1 MDEAFQEWMT
11 WREATRDE
19 PLEGMG
25 TFFDARVEAYE
36 AHMARWEAHYRW
48 MARLLPD
55 GVRTLLDLGCG
66 TGLELDRIFERFPD
80 LAVTGVDLSPDML
93 GRLARKHAGKRLTLL
108 CADYFACDFGESRFD
123 AAVSFET
130 LHHWPAARK
139 TKLFGK
145 LRRALKPGGCYLQ
158 CDYVAT
164 SRAMEDAAMAECA
177 RRRARDGVPEDA
189 FVHFDMPLTLAHEMQ
204 CLRDA
209 GFATVEPLGF
219 LPGDGHT
226 AMLGAVR

>member
-177 RRRARDGVPEDA
+177 RRRARDGVAEDA
-189 FVHFDMPLTLAHEMQ
+189 FVHFDTPLTLAHEMQ

-209 GFATVEPLGF
+209 GFAKVEPLGF

>member
-1 MDEAFQEWMT
+1 MDEAFREWQE
-11 WREATRDE
+11 WREATCDE
-19 PLEGMG
+19 PLEGMAA
-25 TFFDARVEAYE
+25 FFDARAGDYE
-36 AHMARWEAHYRW
+36 SHMARWEAHYRW

-80 LAVTGVDLSPDML
+80 LAVTGIDLSPDML
-93 GRLARKHAGKRLTLL
+93 ERLARKHAGKRLTLI
-108 CADYFACDFGESRFD
+108 CANYFGCDPGENRFD

-139 TKLFGK
+139 TELFRR
-145 LRRALKPGGCYLQ
+145 LRRALRPGGCYLQ

-164 SRAMEDAAMAECA
+164 SLAMEDAAMAECA

-189 FVHFDMPLTLAHEMQ
+189 FVHFDTPLTLAHEMQ
-204 CLRDA
+204 CLSGA
-209 GFATVEPLGF
+209 GFSCVELLGF
-219 LPGDGHT
+219 LEGDDHT
-226 AMLGAVR
+226 AMLRALK

>member
-189 FVHFDMPLTLAHEMQ
+189 FVHFDTPLTLAHEMQ

>member
-1 MDEAFQEWMT
+1 MDEAFREWEA
-11 WREATRDE
+11 WRETTRDE

-93 GRLARKHAGKRLTLL
+93 GRLARKHAGKGSR
-108 CADYFACDFGESRFD
+108 CFARTISPAIWAT
-123 AAVSFET
+123 AASTRPFPLKRCITGPPRGKQSCLGSSVGRSS
-130 LHHWPAARK
+130 PA
-139 TKLFGK
+139 GVI
-145 LRRALKPGGCYLQ
+145 CN
-158 CDYVAT
+158 AT
-164 SRAMEDAAMAECA
+164 
-177 RRRARDGVPEDA
+177 
-189 FVHFDMPLTLAHEMQ
+189 T
-204 CLRDA
+204 
-209 GFATVEPLGF
+209 
-219 LPGDGHT
+219 
-226 AMLGAVR
+226 